1 LNTLVTVYPPAVSFI
16 YRKYGNSLMVLN
28 HPVIFLPAIF
38 ACFKFSTLSTMSAT
52 SSKPGPR
59 DHGKLADFIMFSQ
72 REFLLNLS
80 RDLSKDNISFA
91 QFFLLSYLATSKELT
106 MTDIA
111 RKMGHS
117 TAAATG
123 LVDRL
128 EKLGYMERTHAIDDR
143 RKVLVRI
150 TPKGV
155 DLVSRMRDELQSRIA
170 DAMLETQTTDAN
182 SFITAYRQ
190 LDEAVA

>member
-1 LNTLVTVYPPAVSFI
+1 MTNGTKNPA
-16 YRKYGNSLMVLN
+16 K
-28 HPVIFLPAIF
+28 
-38 ACFKFSTLSTMSAT
+38 
-52 SSKPGPR
+52 
-59 DHGKLADFIMFSQ
+59 DHAKLADFILFSQ

-80 RDLSKDNISFA
+80 RELNRDNISFA
-91 QFFLLSYLATSKELT
+91 QFFLLGYLATSKELT

-128 EKLGYMERTHAIDDR
+128 EKLGYMERTHAVDDR

-150 TPKGV
+150 TSRGIE
-155 DLVSRMRDELQSRIA
+155 LVSRLRDELQNQIA
-170 DAMLETQTTDAN
+170 DAMSETASEDAA
-182 SFITAYRQ
+182 SFMTSYRE
-190 LDEAVA
+190 LNTSAAR

>member
-1 LNTLVTVYPPAVSFI
+1 
-16 YRKYGNSLMVLN
+16 
-28 HPVIFLPAIF
+28 
-38 ACFKFSTLSTMSAT
+38 MSNMNGT
-52 SSKPGPR
+52 PDNQK
-59 DHGKLADFIMFSQ
+59 DHAKLADFILFSQ

-80 RDLSKDNISFA
+80 KELNRDNISFA
-91 QFFLLSYLATSKELT
+91 QFFLLGYLASSREMT

-143 RKVLVRI
+143 RKVMVRI
-150 TPKGV
+150 TSSGMK
-155 DLVSRMRDELQSRIA
+155 LVARLRQELQGQIA
-170 DAMLETQTTDAN
+170 AAMEESNTEDVA
-182 SFITAYRQ
+182 SFVESYRGADQ
-190 LDEAVA
+190 QMVGR

>member
-1 LNTLVTVYPPAVSFI
+1 MINGTSNPA
-16 YRKYGNSLMVLN
+16 K
-28 HPVIFLPAIF
+28 
-38 ACFKFSTLSTMSAT
+38 
-52 SSKPGPR
+52 
-59 DHGKLADFIMFSQ
+59 DHAKLADFILFSQ

-80 RDLSKDNISFA
+80 RELNRDNISFA

-128 EKLGYMERTHAIDDR
+128 EKLGLMERTHAVDDR

-150 TPKGV
+150 TSRGIE
-155 DLVSRMRDELQSRIA
+155 LVSRLRDELQSQIA
-170 DAMLETQTTDAN
+170 DAMSETSSADADSFMN
-182 SFITAYRQ
+182 SYRSLDTA
-190 LDEAVA
+190 AVR

>member
-1 LNTLVTVYPPAVSFI
+1 MTNGTKQPA
-16 YRKYGNSLMVLN
+16 K
-28 HPVIFLPAIF
+28 
-38 ACFKFSTLSTMSAT
+38 
-52 SSKPGPR
+52 
-59 DHGKLADFIMFSQ
+59 DHAKLADFILFSQ
-72 REFLLNLS
+72 REFLLNMS
-80 RDLSKDNISFA
+80 RELNRDNISFA
-91 QFFLLSYLATSKELT
+91 QFFLLNYLSTSPELT

-150 TPKGV
+150 TSQGLQ
-155 DLVSRMRDELQSRIA
+155 LVARLREELQNQVASA
-170 DAMLETQTTDAN
+170 MSETSANDAAE
-182 SFITAYRQ
+182 FITSYRT
-190 LDEAVA
+190 LDNSVAR

>member
-1 LNTLVTVYPPAVSFI
+1 MINGTKQPA
-16 YRKYGNSLMVLN
+16 KD
-28 HPVIFLPAIF
+28 PA
-38 ACFKFSTLSTMSAT
+38 
-52 SSKPGPR
+52 
-59 DHGKLADFIMFSQ
+59 KLADFILFSQ

-80 RDLSKDNISFA
+80 RELNRDNISFA

-128 EKLGYMERTHAIDDR
+128 EKLGYMERTHAVDDR

-150 TPKGV
+150 TSRGL
-155 DLVSRMRDELQSRIA
+155 DLVSRLRDELQNQIA
-170 DAMLETQTTDAN
+170 EAMTETASEDAA
-182 SFITAYRQ
+182 SFMSSYRDLDTA
-190 LDEAVA
+190 EVAR

>member
-1 LNTLVTVYPPAVSFI
+1 MINGTKHPA
-16 YRKYGNSLMVLN
+16 K
-28 HPVIFLPAIF
+28 
-38 ACFKFSTLSTMSAT
+38 
-52 SSKPGPR
+52 
-59 DHGKLADFIMFSQ
+59 DHAKLADFILFSQ

-80 RDLSKDNISFA
+80 RELNRDNISFA
-91 QFFLLSYLATSKELT
+91 QFFLLGYLATSKELT

-128 EKLGYMERTHAIDDR
+128 EKLGLMERTHAVDDR

-150 TPKGV
+150 TSRGIE
-155 DLVSRMRDELQSRIA
+155 LVSRLRDELQNQIA
-170 DAMLETQTTDAN
+170 DAMSETSSADADSFMN
-182 SFITAYRQ
+182 SYRS
-190 LDEAVA
+190 LDTSAAVR

>member
-1 LNTLVTVYPPAVSFI
+1 MINGTKNLA
-16 YRKYGNSLMVLN
+16 K
-28 HPVIFLPAIF
+28 
-38 ACFKFSTLSTMSAT
+38 
-52 SSKPGPR
+52 
-59 DHGKLADFIMFSQ
+59 DHAKLADFILYSQ

-80 RDLSKDNISFA
+80 RELNRDNISFA
-91 QFFLLSYLATSKELT
+91 QFFLLGYLATSKELT

-128 EKLGYMERTHAIDDR
+128 EKLGLMERTHAVDDR

-150 TPKGV
+150 TSRGIE
-155 DLVSRMRDELQSRIA
+155 LVSRLRNELTNQIA
-170 DAMLETQTTDAN
+170 DAMTETSSVDADSFMN
-182 SFITAYRQ
+182 SYGMLDTAAAAAR
-190 LDEAVA
+190 

>member
-1 LNTLVTVYPPAVSFI
+1 MPIRNAIHPAALSD
-16 YRKYGNSLMVLN
+16 
-28 HPVIFLPAIF
+28 PA
-38 ACFKFSTLSTMSAT
+38 KV
-52 SSKPGPR
+52 
-59 DHGKLADFIMFSQ
+59 ADFIIFSQ

-80 RDLSKDNISFA
+80 KDLSRGNVSFA
-91 QFFLLSYLATSKELT
+91 QFYLMSYLVTSGELT

-128 EKLGYMERTHAIDDR
+128 EKLGYLERMHAEDDR

-150 TPKGV
+150 TTQGAE
-155 DLVSRMRDELQSRIA
+155 LVAKLREALQERVA
-170 DAMLETQTTDAN
+170 EAMNDAN
-182 SFITAYRQ
+182 ELALNR
-190 LDEAVA
+190 

>member
-1 LNTLVTVYPPAVSFI
+1 MITGTQPLA
-16 YRKYGNSLMVLN
+16 K
-28 HPVIFLPAIF
+28 
-38 ACFKFSTLSTMSAT
+38 
-52 SSKPGPR
+52 
-59 DHGKLADFIMFSQ
+59 DHAKLADFILFSQ

-80 RDLSKDNISFA
+80 RELNRDNISFA
-91 QFFLLSYLATSKELT
+91 QFFLLGYLATSKELT

-150 TPKGV
+150 TSRGLE
-155 DLVSRMRDELQSRIA
+155 LVSRLRDELQSQVA
-170 DAMLETQTTDAN
+170 AAMSETSSEDAA
-182 SFITAYRQ
+182 SFMTSYRT
-190 LDEAVA
+190 LDTSVAR

>member
-1 LNTLVTVYPPAVSFI
+1 MSLNQPP
-16 YRKYGNSLMVLN
+16 K
-28 HPVIFLPAIF
+28 
-38 ACFKFSTLSTMSAT
+38 
-52 SSKPGPR
+52 
-59 DHGKLADFIMFSQ
+59 DHAKLADFILFSQ

-80 RDLSKDNISFA
+80 RELNRDNISFA
-91 QFFLLSYLATSKELT
+91 QFFLLGYLATSRELT

-128 EKLGYMERTHAIDDR
+128 EKLGYVERMHAADDR

-150 TPKGV
+150 TNKGV
-155 DLVSRMRDELQSRIA
+155 DLVAKLRAALQDRVA
-170 DAMLETQTTDAN
+170 EAMHESSSYDVDSLVAN
-182 SFITAYRQ
+182 YRGDTAMALQ
-190 LDEAVA
+190 

>member
-1 LNTLVTVYPPAVSFI
+1 MTNGLNNPA
-16 YRKYGNSLMVLN
+16 K
-28 HPVIFLPAIF
+28 
-38 ACFKFSTLSTMSAT
+38 
-52 SSKPGPR
+52 
-59 DHGKLADFIMFSQ
+59 DHAQLADFILFSQ

-80 RDLSKDNISFA
+80 RELNRDSISFA
-91 QFFLLSYLATSKELT
+91 QFFLLSYLSTSPELT

-150 TPKGV
+150 TSQGLQ
-155 DLVSRMRDELQSRIA
+155 LVSRLREELQNQVAAAMSETA
-170 DAMLETQTTDAN
+170 APDAA
-182 SFITAYRQ
+182 SFITSYRT
-190 LDEAVA
+190 LDALAAR

>member
-1 LNTLVTVYPPAVSFI
+1 
-16 YRKYGNSLMVLN
+16 
-28 HPVIFLPAIF
+28 
-38 ACFKFSTLSTMSAT
+38 MSAINGT
-52 SSKPGPR
+52 KPLPR
-59 DHGKLADFIMFSQ
+59 DHAKLADFILFSQ

-80 RDLSKDNISFA
+80 RDLNKDNISFA

-150 TPKGV
+150 TAKGI
-155 DLVSRMRDELQSRIA
+155 DLVSRLRDELQSRIA
-170 DAMLETQTTDAN
+170 DAMEETQTSDAS
-182 SFITAYRQ
+182 SFMSAYRQ
-190 LDEAVA
+190 LDEAVAPR

>member
-1 LNTLVTVYPPAVSFI
+1 MINGTKTPA
-16 YRKYGNSLMVLN
+16 K
-28 HPVIFLPAIF
+28 
-38 ACFKFSTLSTMSAT
+38 
-52 SSKPGPR
+52 
-59 DHGKLADFIMFSQ
+59 DHAKLADFILFSQ

-80 RDLSKDNISFA
+80 RELNRDNISFA
-91 QFFLLSYLATSKELT
+91 QFFLLGYLATSKELT

-128 EKLGYMERTHAIDDR
+128 EKLGLMERTHAVDDR

-150 TPKGV
+150 TSRGIE
-155 DLVSRMRDELQSRIA
+155 LVSRLRDELQNQIA
-170 DAMLETQTTDAN
+170 DAMSETSSADADSFMN
-182 SFITAYRQ
+182 SYRSLDTAVQAR
-190 LDEAVA
+190 

>member
-1 LNTLVTVYPPAVSFI
+1 MINGTQTPA
-16 YRKYGNSLMVLN
+16 K
-28 HPVIFLPAIF
+28 
-38 ACFKFSTLSTMSAT
+38 
-52 SSKPGPR
+52 
-59 DHGKLADFIMFSQ
+59 DHAKLADFILFSQ

-80 RDLSKDNISFA
+80 RELNRDNISFA
-91 QFFLLSYLATSKELT
+91 QFFLLGYLATSKELT

-128 EKLGYMERTHAIDDR
+128 EKLGLMERTHAVDDR

-150 TPKGV
+150 TSRGIE
-155 DLVSRMRDELQSRIA
+155 LVSRLRDELQNQIA
-170 DAMLETQTTDAN
+170 DAMSETSSADADSFMN
-182 SFITAYRQ
+182 SYRSLDTAVETR
-190 LDEAVA
+190 

>member
-1 LNTLVTVYPPAVSFI
+1 
-16 YRKYGNSLMVLN
+16 M
-28 HPVIFLPAIF
+28 
-38 ACFKFSTLSTMSAT
+38 STLSGNT
-52 SSKPGPR
+52 SDGQ
-59 DHGKLADFIMFSQ
+59 DHAKLADFIMFSQ

-80 RDLSKDNISFA
+80 RDLNRDNISFA

-143 RKVLVRI
+143 RKVLVKV
-150 TPKGV
+150 TSKGIE
-155 DLVSRMRDELQSRIA
+155 LVARLRDELQSRIA
-170 DAMLETQTTDAN
+170 EAMEETKSDDVS
-182 SFITAYRQ
+182 SFISAYRR
-190 LDEAVA
+190 LDDAAMTH

>member
-1 LNTLVTVYPPAVSFI
+1 MPSNLPE
-16 YRKYGNSLMVLN
+16 NSQ
-28 HPVIFLPAIF
+28 
-38 ACFKFSTLSTMSAT
+38 
-52 SSKPGPR
+52 SK
-59 DHGKLADFIMFSQ
+59 DHAKLADFILFSQ

-80 RDLSKDNISFA
+80 RELNRDNISFA
-91 QFFLLSYLATSKELT
+91 QFFLLSYLASSKELT

-143 RKVLVRI
+143 RKVMVRV
-150 TPKGV
+150 TSKGL
-155 DLVSRMRDELQSRIA
+155 DLVSRLRDELQTQIA
-170 DAMLETQTTDAN
+170 DAMAETSTSDAA
-182 SFITAYRQ
+182 SFMSSYASIDAAAMAR
-190 LDEAVA
+190 

>member
-1 LNTLVTVYPPAVSFI
+1 MITGTKQPA
-16 YRKYGNSLMVLN
+16 K
-28 HPVIFLPAIF
+28 
-38 ACFKFSTLSTMSAT
+38 
-52 SSKPGPR
+52 
-59 DHGKLADFIMFSQ
+59 DHAKLADFILFSQ

-80 RDLSKDNISFA
+80 RELNRDNISFA

-150 TPKGV
+150 TSRGLE
-155 DLVSRMRDELQSRIA
+155 LVSRLRDELQNQVAAAMSETSSE
-170 DAMLETQTTDAN
+170 DAA
-182 SFITAYRQ
+182 SFMTSYRTLDTALAR
-190 LDEAVA
+190 

>member
-1 LNTLVTVYPPAVSFI
+1 MINGTKNPA
-16 YRKYGNSLMVLN
+16 K
-28 HPVIFLPAIF
+28 
-38 ACFKFSTLSTMSAT
+38 
-52 SSKPGPR
+52 
-59 DHGKLADFIMFSQ
+59 DHAKLADFILFSQ

-80 RDLSKDNISFA
+80 RELNRDNISFA
-91 QFFLLSYLATSKELT
+91 QFFLLGYLATSKELT

-128 EKLGYMERTHAIDDR
+128 EKLGLMERTHAVDDR

-150 TPKGV
+150 TSRGIE
-155 DLVSRMRDELQSRIA
+155 LVSRLRDELQNQIA
-170 DAMLETQTTDAN
+170 DAMSETSSADADSFMN
-182 SFITAYRQ
+182 SYRALDATAQAR
-190 LDEAVA
+190 

>member
-1 LNTLVTVYPPAVSFI
+1 MINGTKNPA
-16 YRKYGNSLMVLN
+16 K
-28 HPVIFLPAIF
+28 
-38 ACFKFSTLSTMSAT
+38 
-52 SSKPGPR
+52 
-59 DHGKLADFIMFSQ
+59 DHAKLADFILFSQ

-80 RDLSKDNISFA
+80 RELNRDNISFA

-128 EKLGYMERTHAIDDR
+128 EKLGLMERTHAVDDR

-150 TPKGV
+150 TSRGIE
-155 DLVSRMRDELQSRIA
+155 LVSRLRDELQNQIA
-170 DAMLETQTTDAN
+170 DAMSETSSTDADSFMN
-182 SFITAYRQ
+182 SYRSLDTAAIR
-190 LDEAVA
+190 

>member
-1 LNTLVTVYPPAVSFI
+1 
-16 YRKYGNSLMVLN
+16 
-28 HPVIFLPAIF
+28 
-38 ACFKFSTLSTMSAT
+38 MSAP
-52 SSKPGPR
+52 SASKPQAR
-59 DHGKLADFIMFSQ
+59 DHVKLADFILFSQ

-80 RDLSKDNISFA
+80 RDLNRDNISFA
-91 QFFLLSYLATSKELT
+91 QFFLLSYLSTSKELT

-150 TPKGV
+150 TVKGL
-155 DLVSRMRDELQSRIA
+155 DLVSRLRDELQGRIA
-170 DAMLETQTTDAN
+170 EAMEETQTTDAGA
-182 SFITAYRQ
+182 FISAYRQ
-190 LDEAVA
+190 LDNDTVVPTS

>member
-1 LNTLVTVYPPAVSFI
+1 MSTTLP
-16 YRKYGNSLMVLN
+16 
-28 HPVIFLPAIF
+28 
-38 ACFKFSTLSTMSAT
+38 T
-52 SSKPGPR
+52 SPLAK
-59 DHGKLADFIMFSQ
+59 DHAKLADFILFSQ

-80 RDLSKDNISFA
+80 RELNRDNISFA
-91 QFFLLSYLATSKELT
+91 QFFLLGYLATSKDLT

-143 RKVLVRI
+143 RKVLVRV
-150 TPKGV
+150 TSKGL
-155 DLVSRMRDELQSRIA
+155 DLVSRLRDELQSQIA
-170 DAMLETQTTDAN
+170 DAMSETSSSDAA
-182 SFITAYRQ
+182 SFMSSYGSVDAAAMAR
-190 LDEAVA
+190 

>member
-1 LNTLVTVYPPAVSFI
+1 MTNGTKNTA
-16 YRKYGNSLMVLN
+16 K
-28 HPVIFLPAIF
+28 
-38 ACFKFSTLSTMSAT
+38 
-52 SSKPGPR
+52 
-59 DHGKLADFIMFSQ
+59 DHAKLADFILFSQ

-80 RDLSKDNISFA
+80 RELNRDNISFA
-91 QFFLLSYLATSKELT
+91 QFFLLGYLATSKEMT

-128 EKLGYMERTHAIDDR
+128 EKLGYMERTHAVDDR

-150 TPKGV
+150 TSRGIE
-155 DLVSRMRDELQSRIA
+155 LVSRLRDELQNQIA
-170 DAMLETQTTDAN
+170 DAMSETASEDAA
-182 SFITAYRQ
+182 SFISSYRTMST
-190 LDEAVA
+190 EMAR

>member
-1 LNTLVTVYPPAVSFI
+1 MPSNQTE
-16 YRKYGNSLMVLN
+16 NSQ
-28 HPVIFLPAIF
+28 
-38 ACFKFSTLSTMSAT
+38 
-52 SSKPGPR
+52 SK
-59 DHGKLADFIMFSQ
+59 DHAKLADFILFSQ

-80 RDLSKDNISFA
+80 RELNRDNISFA

-143 RKVLVRI
+143 RKVMVRV
-150 TPKGV
+150 TAKGL
-155 DLVSRMRDELQSRIA
+155 DLVSRLRDELQSQIA
-170 DAMLETQTTDAN
+170 DAMVETSTSDAA
-182 SFITAYRQ
+182 SFMSSYGT
-190 LDEAVA
+190 LDSAALAR

>member
-1 LNTLVTVYPPAVSFI
+1 LILLLEITIFRHILKIPENSQFYVMSNTLPISPQA
-16 YRKYGNSLMVLN
+16 K
-28 HPVIFLPAIF
+28 
-38 ACFKFSTLSTMSAT
+38 
-52 SSKPGPR
+52 
-59 DHGKLADFIMFSQ
+59 DHAKLADFILFSQ

-80 RDLSKDNISFA
+80 RELNRDNISFA
-91 QFFLLSYLATSKELT
+91 QFYLLSYLASSKDLT

-143 RKVLVRI
+143 RKVMVRV
-150 TPKGV
+150 TSKGL
-155 DLVSRMRDELQSRIA
+155 DLVSRLRDELQSQIA
-170 DAMLETQTTDAN
+170 DAMSETSSPDVASFMSSYSNVDAAAL
-182 SFITAYRQ
+182 SR
-190 LDEAVA
+190 

>member
-1 LNTLVTVYPPAVSFI
+1 MSNGIKNPA
-16 YRKYGNSLMVLN
+16 K
-28 HPVIFLPAIF
+28 
-38 ACFKFSTLSTMSAT
+38 
-52 SSKPGPR
+52 
-59 DHGKLADFIMFSQ
+59 DHAKLADFILFSQ

-80 RDLSKDNISFA
+80 RELNRDNISFA
-91 QFFLLSYLATSKELT
+91 QFFLLGYLATSKELT

-128 EKLGYMERTHAIDDR
+128 EKLGYMERTHAVDDR

-150 TPKGV
+150 TSRGLE
-155 DLVSRMRDELQSRIA
+155 LVSRLRDELQNQIA
-170 DAMLETQTTDAN
+170 DAMSETASEDAA
-182 SFITAYRQ
+182 SFMTSYRSLDTAMAR
-190 LDEAVA
+190 

>member
-1 LNTLVTVYPPAVSFI
+1 
-16 YRKYGNSLMVLN
+16 
-28 HPVIFLPAIF
+28 
-38 ACFKFSTLSTMSAT
+38 MSALNGT
-52 SSKPGPR
+52 KLPPR
-59 DHGKLADFIMFSQ
+59 DHAKLADFILFSQ

-80 RDLSKDNISFA
+80 RDLNKDNISFA
-91 QFFLLSYLATSKELT
+91 QFFLLSYLTTSKELT

-143 RKVLVRI
+143 RKVLVRV

-155 DLVSRMRDELQSRIA
+155 DLVSRLRDELQSRIA
-170 DAMLETQTTDAN
+170 EAMEETQTTDAN
-182 SFITAYRQ
+182 SFITAYRK
-190 LDEAVA
+190 LDDSAVAP